1 MKITIEHSEA
11 AFDHAAAQC
20 IISQIKE
27 KGDSVIG
34 LSTGRTTGNMH
45 REVVRLHRERPF
57 DIGQATFF
65 GVDEVVGVPRQYAGS
80 CYTML
85 RTELA
90 DGLGI
95 DEDHLL
101 MLPTQSDDY
110 PRTCRQFKEELQRR
124 GGIDLLILG
133 LGENGHLGF
142 NQPGTPFESTAW
154 VSKMTPELETRIR
167 RETGLPADAPLGGV
181 TLGLADIM
189 QARRIVLV
197 AKGKHKA
204 AIVQKMLQEPVTTD
218 VPASVLQ
225 RHPNLEVLLDNEAA
239 AFITERSSI
248 QAAPET
254 DKPSY
259 LAPFLSMVF
268 LFLVIGFLTTV
279 NAQLQGPLQSAFL
292 DRVGNLRNT
301 LATMITFSW
310 FLAYPVCG
318 GLGSRWTDRYGYKGT
333 LLRGLA
339 VMVVGLILYFLS
351 SVYTV
356 ALPHSTVGNIPVGFF
371 ILLLGSFTLGGS
383 VTVLQVVI
391 NPYLMACHVQGTQ
404 PVQRLAIGGSANS
417 IGTTIAPYFVSGI
430 VFGGVALEQIEVSQ
444 LRLPF
449 LAITLLIILMGTVLH
464 RLPLPDIA
472 NTRAEDVPLERS
484 VWSFRH
490 LTLGVVAI
498 FFYVGCEV
506 CVGANINLYAR
517 SDLGL
522 STSTITLMAT
532 IYWGLMLVG
541 RLCGSSLRSISP
553 RTQLTFTTLMAL
565 LMLVLALAFNEPW
578 LLVATGL
585 FHSIMWGAIFTLATA
600 GLGRYTS
607 AASGVFMIGV
617 VGGAVL
623 PLLQGAASDSLG
635 AWRWSWLIVLFG
647 ELVMLSYA
655 LTYRRFCPRPA

>member
-1 MKITIEHSEA
+1 MKITIEPSEA
-11 AFDHAAAQC
+11 AFDLAAAQR
-20 IISQIKE
+20 IVNQIKE
-27 KGDSVIG
+27 KKNSVIG

-45 REVVRLHRERPF
+45 RKVVQLHQEEPF
-57 DIGQATFF
+57 DVSPATFF
-65 GVDEVVGVPRQYAGS
+65 GVDEVAGVPREYAGA

-95 DEDHLL
+95 SDEHLL

-110 PRTCRQFKEELQRR
+110 PAACRQFQAELQAR

-154 VSKMTPELETRIR
+154 VSKMNPELETRIR
-167 RETGLPADAPLGGV
+167 RETGLPEEHPLGGV

-197 AKGKHKA
+197 AKGRHKA
-204 AIVQKMLQEPVTTD
+204 AIVKKMLQGPVTTD
-218 VPASVLQ
+218 VPASILQ
-225 RHPNLEVLLDNEAA
+225 RHPDCEVLLDSEAA
-239 AFITERSSI
+239 ALIGQEV
-248 QAAPET
+248 QEVQG
-254 DKPSY
+254 PSY

-292 DRVGNLRNT
+292 DRVGSLRNT
-301 LATMITFSW
+301 LATLVTFSW

-318 GLGSRWTDRYGYKGT
+318 GLGSRWIDRYGYKGT
-333 LLRGLA
+333 LLRGLG
-339 VMVVGLILYFLS
+339 VMVAGLTLYFLS

-356 ALPHSTVGNIPVGFF
+356 AYPQSALAVSGVSIPPGFF
-371 ILLLGSFTLGGS
+371 IFLLGSFVLGGA

-391 NPYLMACHVQGTQ
+391 NPYLMACHVNGTQ
-404 PVQRLAIGGSANS
+404 PIQRLAIGGSANS
-417 IGTTIAPYFVSGI
+417 VGTTIAPYFVSGI
-430 VFGGVALEQIEVSQ
+430 VFGGVALEQVQVSQ

-449 LAITLLIILMGTVLH
+449 LTIALLILLVAAVLY
-464 RLPLPDIA
+464 RLSLPDLA
-472 NTRAEDVPLERS
+472 GTRAADAPLERS

-506 CVGANINLYAR
+506 CVGANINLYALG
-517 SDLGL
+517 DLGL
-522 STSTITLMAT
+522 STSTVTLMAT
-532 IYWGLMLVG
+532 LYWGLMLVG
-541 RLCGSSLRSISP
+541 RLCGSSLRSVSP
-553 RTQLTFTTLMAL
+553 RAQLTFTTLMAL
-565 LMLVLALAFNEPW
+565 LMLVLAVAFNQPW
-578 LLVATGL
+578 LLVAVGL
-585 FHSIMWGAIFTLATA
+585 FHSIMWGAIFTLATTS
-600 GLGRYTS
+600 LGRYTS
-607 AASGVFMIGV
+607 AASGVFMTGV
-617 VGGAVL
+617 VGGAIL
-623 PLLQGAASDSLG
+623 PLLQGAVADSLG

-655 LTYRRFCPRPA
+655 LVGSRPKEKAE